1 MNYEICNNST
11 DSQQLIEKKRRVVS
25 NQRNPHE
32 MNWRG
37 IGSLSSEEIVEQIKQ
52 LPMQFSLT
60 ESFAQKEKG
69 PIVKVNA
76 RLSD

>member
-1 MNYEICNNST
+1 
-11 DSQQLIEKKRRVVS
+11 
-25 NQRNPHE
+25 